1 MSELEMLRQENDE
14 LRHLLKQQIKT
25 QGELMKTKEE
35 YNQMYG
41 QLCAEI
47 GDKIVAIEN
56 ANQQIIALKK
66 KIVELAAEATAAAKA
81 EPVSGS

>member
-1 MSELEMLRQENDE
+1 
-14 LRHLLKQQIKT
+14 
-25 QGELMKTKEE
+25 MKTKEE

-56 ANQQIIALKK
+56 ANQQIISIKK

-81 EPVSGS
+81 EAPSNP

>member
-1 MSELEMLRQENDE
+1 
-14 LRHLLKQQIKT
+14 
-25 QGELMKTKEE
+25 MKTKEE

-56 ANQQIIALKK
+56 ANQQIITLKK
-66 KIVELAAEATAAAKA
+66 KIVELAAEATAASKA
-81 EPVSGS
+81 EPVSSP

>member
-1 MSELEMLRQENDE
+1 MSELEMLRQENEE
-14 LRHLLKQQIKT
+14 LRHLLKEQLKT
-25 QGELMKTKEE
+25 KGETMKTKEE

-47 GDKIVAIEN
+47 GDKVVAIEN
-56 ANQQIIALKK
+56 ANQQIIAIKK

-81 EPVSGS
+81 EPISGS